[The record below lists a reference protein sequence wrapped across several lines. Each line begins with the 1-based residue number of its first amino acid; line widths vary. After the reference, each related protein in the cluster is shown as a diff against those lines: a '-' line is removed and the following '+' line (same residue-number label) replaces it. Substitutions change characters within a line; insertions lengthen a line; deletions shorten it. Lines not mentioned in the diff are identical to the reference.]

1 MSGVKRKIT
10 EISVY
15 EFYMCMFVITIHLL
29 SDGVDS
35 FARWSAKSVIFSSLT
50 RIISFAVPGF
60 IFTSAI
66 KLFYKYSDRKFSYP
80 KFLLDRFLK
89 VYVPYAIAVC
99 IYYLIYVFVLT
110 LDEYSSFSWAQL
122 GGYIWSGNISAQFY
136 FVILIV
142 QFYLLMP
149 IWRLLS
155 GIKSIPV
162 SAAVVAASLVLTV
175 LSRMYFP
182 QAAAAILEQLGRIN
196 LADTRLFSSFAIS
209 NPLNGYTAGIE
220 QIQALSAYTNKS
232 FSSYLVFWI
241 CGMYIGMNYDAFSEK
256 IKSGKIVIYTGW
268 LIFAVAH
275 CVLSYLRF
283 CGIIRYTYE
292 PIIVVLFCIFSIF
305 GFLIYI
311 DRVTF
316 NLESGGK
323 GFLTSI
329 AGASY
334 EIYLIHCLVIMVVNY
349 YLKQADIDSIM
360 TRFWITAAITYTF
373 SIIFCVLESTL
384 YMNMRLK
391 YRRWSAANARKSAR
405 RKRYL

>member
-29 SDGVDS
+29 SDGVDN
-35 FARWSAKSVIFSSLT
+35 FARWSAESIIFSSLT

-80 KFLLDRFLK
+80 KFLFDRFLK
-89 VYVPYAIAVC
+89 VYIPYVIAVC
-99 IYYLIYVFVLT
+99 IYYIVYVFVLT
-110 LDEYSSFSWAQL
+110 LDEYPSFNWTQL
-122 GGYIWSGNISAQFY
+122 GSYIWSGNISAQFY

-155 GIKSIPV
+155 KLKSVP
-162 SAAVVAASLVLTV
+162 SLAVVIAAALALTI

-182 QAAAAILEQLGRIN
+182 QAAAAILEQLGKIEIPN
-196 LADTRLFSSFAIS
+196 IKLFSSFTLF
-209 NPLNGYTAGIE
+209 NPLSGYSAGIE
-220 QIQALSAYTNKS
+220 QVQALAAYTNKS

-241 CGMYIGMNYDAFSEK
+241 CGMYIGLNYDAFSEK
-256 IKSGKIVIYTGW
+256 IKSGKLVIYIGW
-268 LIFAVAH
+268 LVFAVAH

-283 CGIIRYTYE
+283 CGVIRYTFE
-292 PIIVVLFCIFSIF
+292 PTIVVLFCIFSIF

-316 NLESGGK
+316 NLESRGK

-334 EIYLIHCLVIMVVNY
+334 EIYLIHCLVIMVVTY
-349 YLKQADIDSIM
+349 YLKQADIDSTM
-360 TRFWITAAITYTF
+360 TRFWITAVITYTF

-384 YMNMRLK
+384 YMNLKLK
-391 YRRWSAANARKSAR
+391 YRRRSAANARKSAR